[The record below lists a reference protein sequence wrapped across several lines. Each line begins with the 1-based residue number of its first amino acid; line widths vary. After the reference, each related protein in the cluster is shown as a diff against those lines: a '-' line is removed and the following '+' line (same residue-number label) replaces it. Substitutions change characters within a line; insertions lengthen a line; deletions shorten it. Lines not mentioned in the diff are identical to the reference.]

1 MSLSIYYVS
10 ISIDLRISRSIY
22 LYLDLYQ
29 YIYFNLSISIDIYIY
44 MYIYTFIST
53 WVHTVIYLVFPA
65 YINNISMRR
74 WHFRLDFPI
83 FGRLPRDVETTYA
96 EGLAVGGVFVML
108 TMMYYLT
115 TSKARSE
122 IRWTKNWG
130 VSGVSDSVGVT
141 MWTGMFW
148 RVDLVGSDL
157 FFWV

>member
-1 MSLSIYYVS
+1 
-10 ISIDLRISRSIY
+10 
-22 LYLDLYQ
+22 
-29 YIYFNLSISIDIYIY
+29 

-53 WVHTVIYLVFPA
+53 WVHTVIYSVFPA

-74 WHFRLDFPI
+74 WHFRFDFPI

-130 VSGVSDSVGVT
+130 SVESVIQWGDDVTWNVLAGGSGGKWPFFFSVRRFSLKPMLVE
-141 MWTGMFW
+141 
-148 RVDLVGSDL
+148 VDLVQTNLGL
-157 FFWV
+157 QILHVI